1 MFQGGENRALHP
13 AHVRL
18 WLSGCRWMLAAG
30 LILLAVG
37 GWELCRSHQADAVC
51 ITPERIN
58 PNTAPQASL
67 VRLPG
72 IGKVRAMDIIAWRQ
86 QQSPPAFTSPQSL
99 EAIRGIGPKTSAA
112 LAEWLTF
119 DESQDQGSL
128 PH

>member
-1 MFQGGENRALHP
+1 MQP

-30 LILLAVG
+30 LILSAPA
-37 GWELCRSHQADAVC
+37 GWTLFNAHRADAVC
-51 ITPERIN
+51 VVPERIN

-67 VRLPG
+67 VRLPN
-72 IGKVRAMDIIAWRQ
+72 IGKVRAMDIIAYRQ
-86 QQSPPAFTSPQSL
+86 HQPPLAFTSPQSL

-119 DESQDQGSL
+119 EE
-128 PH
+128 P